1 MKQLLA
7 ILFGAALAACI
18 PVSTSSTY
26 TPPVTQVQYGTGV
39 YLDGTELSASDKAQ
53 LDSYVGADAPPGRYV
68 VANGTLQLEQAAPAD
83 QSTTFYGAGAGGQS
97 QSVTRDGDCVMFS
110 SPEVDFAG
118 SGC

>member
-7 ILFGAALAACI
+7 ILFGAALAACL

-26 TPPVTQVQYGTGV
+26 MPPVVQVQYGTGV
-39 YLDGTELSASDKAQ
+39 YLDGTELSANDKAQ
-53 LDSYVGADAPPGRYV
+53 LDSYVGADVPPGRYV
-68 VANGTLQLEQAAPAD
+68 VANGTLQPEQSE
-83 QSTTFYGAGAGGQS
+83 QSTTFYGDGAGGQS